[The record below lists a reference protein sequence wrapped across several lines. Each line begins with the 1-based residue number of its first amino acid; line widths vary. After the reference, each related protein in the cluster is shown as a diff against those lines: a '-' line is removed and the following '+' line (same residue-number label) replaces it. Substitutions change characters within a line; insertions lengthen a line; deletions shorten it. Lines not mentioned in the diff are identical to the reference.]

1 MLFYIVGLGGGVDMS
16 IKGEGNSVDPTA
28 NQTEGDV
35 DESRRAA
42 MLRFA
47 KYTAPAMLALLLTAD
62 MASAA
67 TSGGG
72 GGLL

>member
-1 MLFYIVGLGGGVDMS
+1 MS
-16 IKGEGNSVDPTA
+16 IKGEGNLVDPTA

-47 KYTAPAMLALLLTAD
+47 KYTAPAMLALLLSAET
-62 MASAA
+62 ASA
-67 TSGGG
+67 SGGG
-72 GGLL
+72 GSP